1 LEAQGFRIKI
11 MKKAI
16 LLLSIIFLNSCS
28 LFYNAS
34 KNSNEGNRKFSAQ
47 KVIRTVNKN
56 TNNIKFIQAKA
67 KVSLRDK
74 NKMKSSTVT
83 LRISSN
89 EKIWVSAALGAA
101 RVIIDND
108 SIKYYNKIEKN
119 FFVSD
124 FNYVNEIIGFDTN
137 FKILQNLILGLLI
150 EQYDYSSLVEKT
162 EKSYSFKKKLILGNK
177 PVESTVYISPYSFR
191 ILKLVFS
198 QGPNNFQ
205 VLYEDYLELKNQNI
219 PTKIRFLNNGVE
231 NISIEIKSIAS
242 LEKINLPFRI
252 PQNYK
257 RINLK

>member
-1 LEAQGFRIKI
+1 
-11 MKKAI
+11 
-16 LLLSIIFLNSCS
+16 
-28 LFYNAS
+28 
-34 KNSNEGNRKFSAQ
+34 
-47 KVIRTVNKN
+47 
-56 TNNIKFIQAKA
+56 
-67 KVSLRDK
+67 
-74 NKMKSSTVT
+74 MKSSIVT

-124 FNYVNEIIGFDTN
+124 FNYVNDIIGFDTN

-198 QGPNNFQ
+198 QGSNNFQ

-231 NISIEIKSIAS
+231 NISIEIKSIYS